1 MMADKKKFSHIS
13 NEGKVRMVNVERK
26 RSSVRRARAEATVHL
41 GEKIAEML
49 KRTGAVGKGNVM
61 ETARIAGIMAAKRTS
76 GLIPM
81 CHPLDVDVVD
91 IDMKLAGGD
100 LKIESLVRCEGKTGV
115 EMEAMV
121 AVSVAALTVYD
132 MCKSAGKGIT
142 IEHIRLLEKTDGKS
156 GHWKVQETE

>member
-1 MMADKKKFSHIS
+1 MADKKKFSHIS

-26 RSSVRRARAEATVHL
+26 RSSVRMARAEATVHL

-142 IEHIRLLEKTDGKS
+142 IEHVRLLEKTGGKS
-156 GHWKVQETE
+156 GHWKVQEAE